1 VEFPITHETAYQIFE
16 YACHEGDKAM
26 SNRLSA
32 VRAEEKTESQQKQ
45 FCEKLPNQINLNT
58 CRRLEQRLLLDL
70 KFNLRSF
77 VMSLDSRFSSHI
89 KRRRRSS

>member
-32 VRAEEKTESQQKQ
+32 VRAEEKTESQQK
-45 FCEKLPNQINLNT
+45 
-58 CRRLEQRLLLDL
+58 
-70 KFNLRSF
+70 
-77 VMSLDSRFSSHI
+77 
-89 KRRRRSS
+89 